1 MYYNNIGN
9 VNLKPEEANQFSL
22 GFSILPFSKKTG
34 LKLVVNSFYNEVK
47 NQILALPTKNLFV
60 WSMQNIGKVKNY
72 GFESRIQLSNE
83 IKGDWKLNASTNY
96 TLQYALD
103 ISSSTSPTYQH
114 QVAYMPK
121 HLGNFDINV
130 SYKEIGFSSSL
141 MSVSKRYSLN
151 ENIISNEV
159 SGFTTLDL
167 GIYLNHKMM
176 DNNSLRLHFMV
187 KNVFDVS
194 YNYIRYFVMPGR
206 NFLMTLSYALR

>member
-1 MYYNNIGN
+1 M
-9 VNLKPEEANQFSL
+9 
-22 GFSILPFSKKTG
+22 PFSKKAG
-34 LKLVVNSFYNEVK
+34 LKLIVNTFYNEVK

-60 WSMQNIGKVKNY
+60 WSMQNIGEVKNY
-72 GFESRIQLSNE
+72 GFESRIQWSKE
-83 IKGDWKLNASTNY
+83 IKENWKFNTSTSY

-103 ISSSTSPTYQH
+103 FSSSTSPTYQH

-130 SYKEIGFSSSL
+130 SFKEFGVSSSL

-151 ENIISNEV
+151 ENILSNEV
-159 SGFTTLDL
+159 SAFTTLDL
-167 GIYLNHKMM
+167 GVYLNHKMM

-206 NFLMTLSYALR
+206 NFLMTLSYAIR